1 MSELAN
7 PSSTATPEQSRAY
20 TNAILGALGSRDPFE
35 VLRGTAAELR
45 AAVKGVPAR
54 VLSTPEKPGKWSMLH
69 VVQHLADTEM
79 VGGFRWRMILAED
92 RPKLQGY
99 DQDLWAERLR
109 YSESDPDTALAQ
121 FEALRRANLVLL
133 ERTSPRERERVGLH
147 AERGEESVGHMIRM
161 YAGHDVVHL
170 RQLARVRRAVTGS

>member
-1 MSELAN
+1 
-7 PSSTATPEQSRAY
+7 
-20 TNAILGALGSRDPFE
+20 
-35 VLRGTAAELR
+35 
-45 AAVKGVPAR
+45 
-54 VLSTPEKPGKWSMLH
+54 MLQ
-69 VVQHLADTEM
+69 VVQHLADTEV